1 MNTIKLYPSLIASD
15 LLNLQKTIT
24 ALEPHCDGFH
34 VDVMDNHFVPNLTW
48 GVDFVNAIARACKK
62 PLFIHL
68 MIDNPLA
75 FIGDMEVKQGSIIA
89 VHASS
94 LDAFKPLKSAIQRLS
109 AKASLAISPKISL
122 ESVWPLVQEAD
133 EILVM
138 SVEPGFSGQ
147 EFLPDALDRVQELK
161 RRMQQSHRVILIA
174 MDGGINER
182 TITPCV
188 QAGATSFAVGSAI
201 FSAEDPL
208 KELETLYALARA
220 A

>member
-34 VDVMDNHFVPNLTW
+34 VDV
-48 GVDFVNAIARACKK
+48 
-62 PLFIHL
+62 
-68 MIDNPLA
+68 IDNPLD

-138 SVEPGFSGQ
+138 GVEPGFSGQ
-147 EFLPDALDRVQELK
+147 EFLPDALDRVQELE
-161 RRMQQSHRVILIA
+161 RRMQQSHRVIPI
-174 MDGGINER
+174 DR
-182 TITPCV
+182 KSV
-188 QAGATSFAVGSAI
+188 V
-201 FSAEDPL
+201 
-208 KELETLYALARA
+208 
-220 A
+220 